1 MGRLTR
7 LQPFARNLSPRKPLW
22 TFCAT
27 KISRSYF
34 HNPMRWSA
42 MNNLIKSILK
52 TAVYF
57 LDQTDRFAVDLRD
70 RVSDTV
76 DRAADRVSDRVSD
89 LRPGSRALRGRRP
102 YHAQCA
108 HVRRGSGG
116 WRRRGN
122 VAGSGERRR
131 NSRLNRKQGSGYRRP
146 GAEPFLVSV
155 ADTEKPDWH
164 GRHLSS

>member
-89 LRPGSRALRGRRP
+89 LRDQAQELYEGEGHTMRNGLTFPAGGAVAWCARQVCGRGGEGGK
-102 YHAQCA
+102 
-108 HVRRGSGG
+108 RGWSG
-116 WRRRGN
+116 
-122 VAGSGERRR
+122 
-131 NSRLNRKQGSGYRRP
+131 RK
-146 GAEPFLVSV
+146 SV
-155 ADTEKPDWH
+155 DGT
-164 GRHLSS
+164 